1 VAERY
6 EERLKGLKDG
16 EEKRNFE
23 KLREA
28 QIKAGGDYERLVK
41 EHMVKVM
48 SSRPSV
54 GWTKREELEG
64 QMVGNMEGQWKTFG
78 TQVRKWNGK
87 KPSKECH

>member
-1 VAERY
+1 MAERY

-54 GWTKREELEG
+54 GWTKRRSLR
-64 QMVGNMEGQWKTFG
+64 
-78 TQVRKWNGK
+78 VRWSATWRGSGR
-87 KPSKECH
+87 PSARR